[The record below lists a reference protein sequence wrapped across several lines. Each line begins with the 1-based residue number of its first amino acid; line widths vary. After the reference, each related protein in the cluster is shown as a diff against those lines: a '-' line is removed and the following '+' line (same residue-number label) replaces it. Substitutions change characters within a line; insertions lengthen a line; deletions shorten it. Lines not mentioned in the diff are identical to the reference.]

1 MDYLLNMQIKI
12 KKPMIESCLR
22 PVLLLVFI
30 LCSFPTNSVVKAQV
44 DSPYDLIATVNAMRA
59 SQGLAAYTVNSGLMS
74 FAQEHADYM
83 ASIHTATH
91 THSDGTVAWE
101 IGIQENI
108 AMGTEGMI
116 DSSFV
121 VYQIWAD
128 YTHWHIMAD
137 YASGEV
143 GAGVTLGDDGMVYYV
158 LNVRVGEEVSYI
170 SPTQSTGST
179 GSSNTGNL
187 TATPNLIAS
196 VVKSTPATDG
206 SIIHT
211 VGYGQSLWSIAIAYD
226 VKIDQIRN
234 LNGIAADSTTI
245 FPGQDLLIQVGN
257 PQTATVTAEET
268 ESPTRTTSPT
278 KRLATVTPRVTK
290 TVLPSS
296 SASMSAT
303 IPTPDIDSLDNSNS
317 LAMIIIGI
325 SFLGLVVVVVYG
337 FLKTN
342 PVKPNNDQ

>member
-1 MDYLLNMQIKI
+1 MTKLFFLLKHSIF
-12 KKPMIESCLR
+12 L
-22 PVLLLVFI
+22 VLI
-30 LCSFPTNSVVKAQV
+30 ISFFPCYKSVDAQV

-59 SQGLAAYTVNSGLMS
+59 SRGLAAYTVNSGLMS

-158 LNVRVGEEVSYI
+158 LNVRVGDEISYTA
-170 SPTQSTGST
+170 PTQSAGST
-179 GSSNTGNL
+179 SSANTTNQ

-196 VVKSTPATDG
+196 VVKSTPTRDG

-245 FPGQDLLIQVGN
+245 FPGQDLMIQAGN
-257 PQTATVTAEET
+257 PQTATVVSEET
-268 ESPTRTTSPT
+268 EKPTVTTSPT
-278 KRLATVTPRVTK
+278 KRLATVTPGLTK

-296 SASMSAT
+296 SPSLSAT
-303 IPTPDIDSLDNSNS
+303 IPAPAIDAHDKRNS
-317 LAMIIIGI
+317 LAMIIIGA
-325 SFLGLVVVVVYG
+325 SLVGLVVVVVFG

-342 PVKPNNDQ
+342 TGKPIKDQ